1 MNSKDSAILI
11 FEQDGIG
18 AHIAEARKLRG
29 LTQSGLA
36 MLVPWSSSLVSQVER
51 GVRPATPWLVAA
63 VARALRTDVPQFLGQ
78 PYRGATERTDRVHA
92 RIPDIRI
99 AVTYSDVPP

>member
-1 MNSKDSAILI
+1 MKGLPRAMNSRESAILI

-36 MLVPWSSSLVSQVER
+36 MLVPCSSSLVSQVER
-51 GVRPATPWLVAA
+51 GVRPATPQW
-63 VARALRTDVPQFLGQ
+63 R
-78 PYRGATERTDRVHA
+78 
-92 RIPDIRI
+92 
-99 AVTYSDVPP
+99 